1 MADYKAIKGLT
12 IQTVSSDPS
21 NITAGDVWY
30 NSTLGKIRG
39 AAPAAGA
46 WATGTAFNTARGDM
60 STMGDGTTSSIRMA
74 GGAGHPDG
82 PPGPGRVINESWNG
96 TSWTEDADLN
106 SKLAYGGGA
115 GTVTAG
121 VTFAGSGPGS
131 TNYVTNTEE
140 WDGSSWSETADLNT
154 GRTEVSGCGPAQTAG
169 FCIGGNIDGTRQ
181 AVSETYDGSSWTE
194 VADLNTARNNLA
206 AAGTTTAAI
215 VAGGTFN
222 PTPPTNTPTTRAE
235 TWDGSS
241 WTEGNDLGTARY
253 MLGASQQGT
262 TSSTMVFAGSA
273 PTTGKTESYDGSSWT
288 EVGDMSAARYGI
300 GGCGGS
306 NQVAIGMGGAPSANH
321 GTKVEEWDGGPIAA
335 SNWDVT

>member
-1 MADYKAIKGLT
+1 MADYKAIKGLG
-12 IQTVSSDPS
+12 IQVLSSDPS
-21 NITAGDVWY
+21 NFSAGDVWY

-60 STMGDGTTSSIRMA
+60 STMGDGTTSSIRNA

-121 VTFAGSGPGS
+121 VTFGGSGPGS
-131 TNYVTNTEE
+131 TNYVNNTEE

-169 FCIGGNIDGTRQ
+169 FCIGGKVSDTRQ
-181 AVSETYDGSSWTE
+181 SIAETYNGTAWTE
-194 VADLNTARNNLA
+194 VGDLNTARNNLA

-215 VAGGTFN
+215 VAGGTWN
-222 PTPPTNTPTTRAE
+222 PNAHTNTPTTYAE

-262 TSSTMVFAGSA
+262 TSSTMVFGGSA

-288 EVGDMSAARYGI
+288 EVADMSAARYGL

-306 NQVAIGMGGAPSANH
+306 NQVAIAIGGLPTGNH
-321 GTKVEEWDGGPIAA
+321 GTKIEEWDGGPVAA
-335 SNWDVT
+335 ANWDTT